1 MQDDLRTQ
9 AITPDQQPPKR
20 RMMDFAPVHK
30 IRPSNLPTPI
40 SRESERYQ
48 LAQKEAARREAIRR
62 QIAEQNRLS
71 QLKAKR
77 VATAGEEARV
87 RLWQNRHTQTRPQA
101 QLRTPLSIPAP
112 KPTPATPHS
121 VAPSPLRSAGDTKVA
136 PASRLQIV
144 ASANRKL
151 FGRIRPAGPS
161 RSTVEHLPSPQ
172 KDLRSMTVSDLLKQN
187 PDLRIA
193 TSKQSTSQASS
204 FQQPMPQASSF
215 KQFTPKS
222 PFSKRPIPQAS
233 SLKQPTPQVSA
244 SRRIASAAQLIPSK
258 QISPSRTNHAPSR
271 PSQSVEFEEIF
282 LTAFESSKS
291 ASKKPP
297 EQKTPDT
304 SENNMS
310 YVLGGKSPFINTDK
324 IVKRPLSDSRKEK
337 PLAKTPLSTSVG
349 SQSEF
354 SVAPKTRKNV
364 YAKREA
370 TKKPTKSTGTM
381 IVEDR
386 QKGIG
391 ISLAVAITLM
401 IILGT
406 VVGTLV
412 YFAFFQ

>member
-9 AITPDQQPPKR
+9 AITPDQQPPRR

-30 IRPSNLPTPI
+30 IRPSNLPTPT

-48 LAQKEAARREAIRR
+48 LAQKEAARRETIRR

-71 QLKAKR
+71 QLKAKQI
-77 VATAGEEARV
+77 AT
-87 RLWQNRHTQTRPQA
+87 
-101 QLRTPLSIPAP
+101 PAP
-112 KPTPATPHS
+112 RLPTPP
-121 VAPSPLRSAGDTKVA
+121 PLRSAGDTKVA

-193 TSKQSTSQASS
+193 TSKQSISQASS
-204 FQQPMPQASSF
+204 LQHPMPQASSF
-215 KQFTPKS
+215 KQFTPQS
-222 PFSKRPIPQAS
+222 PFSKRPISQAS

-258 QISPSRTNHAPSR
+258 QNSPSRTNHAPSR

-291 ASKKPP
+291 IPKKPL

-310 YVLGGKSPFINTDK
+310 YILGGKSPFINTDK

>member
-1 MQDDLRTQ
+1 
-9 AITPDQQPPKR
+9 
-20 RMMDFAPVHK
+20 MDFAPVHK
-30 IRPSNLPTPI
+30 IRPSNLPIPI

-48 LAQKEAARREAIRR
+48 LSQKEAARREAIRR

-101 QLRTPLSIPAP
+101 QLRAPQSIPAP

-161 RSTVEHLPSPQ
+161 RSTVEHRPSLQ

-187 PDLRIA
+187 PDLRTTI
-193 TSKQSTSQASS
+193 SKQSTSQPLSLR
-204 FQQPMPQASSF
+204 QLTPQAS
-215 KQFTPKS
+215 
-222 PFSKRPIPQAS
+222 FSKQPISQTSSLRKPTPQAS
-233 SLKQPTPQVSA
+233 AP
-244 SRRIASAAQLIPSK
+244 RRITSAAQLIPPK
-258 QISPSRTNHAPSR
+258 QTSSSRTSHAPSR
-271 PSQSVEFEEIF
+271 SSQPVEFEELF

-291 ASKKPP
+291 APKKPL

-337 PLAKTPLSTSVG
+337 PLTRTPLSTSVD
-349 SQSEF
+349 SQSEL
-354 SVAPKTRKNV
+354 SATPKTRKNV
-364 YAKREA
+364 YAKREPA
-370 TKKPTKSTGTM
+370 KKPAKSNGTM

-386 QKGIG
+386 QKGVG
-391 ISLAVAITLM
+391 VSLAVAITLM